1 MKFLLFGN
9 NNIEG
14 KPLTKGVLDM
24 SKEVEVKDVVEW
36 NGSKCTVEVASPLH
50 GYRKL
55 DNYEVIITDLQSTV
69 SKSSGKD
76 MYVMTVYV
84 VLAYDEEEKTL
95 VCDKR
100 RLYKAGAYQMQEV
113 RDALTAC
120 VADEIAK
127 SGEKILFLT
136 DEVLES
142 TLRGKQAVIS
152 ADIVRGSNGQLNI
165 TLLF

>member
-1 MKFLLFGN
+1 MN
-9 NNIEG
+9 ENRAEA
-14 KPLTKGVLDM
+14 
-24 SKEVEVKDVVEW
+24 KDVLEW
-36 NGSKCTVEVASPLH
+36 NGEKCVVEVASPLH
-50 GYRKL
+50 GYRTL
-55 DNYEVIITDLQSTV
+55 DTYDVIITNLQRSV
-69 SKSSGKD
+69 SKNSGND
-76 MYVMTVYV
+76 MYVMDAYI

-100 RLYKAGAYQMQEV
+100 RLYKSGEYQMREV
-113 RDALTAC
+113 RDALTTC

-152 ADIVRGSNGQLNI
+152 ADVVRCSNGQLNI